1 MGSYLDE
8 RKGRFKNTGPGA
20 LSQVVID
27 TPNVDRR
34 VK

>member
-8 RKGRFKNTGPGA
+8 RKCLFENTGPGA
-20 LSQVVID
+20 LSQVGID